1 MFRNRQFGVI
11 LFSLTLLAAAEHS
24 DAPPAWATKRVAE
37 WNEKDAVQVLF
48 ESPWAKMAAPTLL
61 PALTAFERRDGGN
74 IAAQG
79 GGQGM
84 QLDRLKDFSV
94 VGAKGASPYPTRG
107 PKTLPDKLPIRWE
120 SALPV
125 RAAEFKNAES
135 GVPDIDGEEYA
146 VAVYDVSLKLASVDQ
161 KEWKDLPGELRKIS
175 TLKIEGKEG
184 SKEVK
189 PSRVVV
195 IQNGDGIATVVYFFP
210 RSAHITADD
219 PRIEFDAQVGRIAV
233 AVYFYPPQMQFQG
246 KLEL

>member
-1 MFRNRQFGVI
+1 MFRNLPLGVI
-11 LFSLTLLAAAEHS
+11 VFSLTLLAAAEPS
-24 DAPPAWATKRVAE
+24 DAPPTWAAKRVAE

-48 ESPWAKMAAPTLL
+48 ASPWAKMAAPTLL

-94 VGAKGASPYPTRG
+94 VGAKGASPHETRG

-125 RAAEFKNAES
+125 RLAEFKNAES

-146 VAVYDVSLKLASVDQ
+146 VAVYDVSLKLASIDS
-161 KEWKDLPGELRKIS
+161 KDYKDLPGELRKIS
-175 TLKIEGKEG
+175 TLKIEGKDG
-184 SKEVK
+184 IKEVR
-189 PSRVVV
+189 PSRVLV
-195 IQNGDGIATVVYFFP
+195 IQQGNGVATVVYLFP
-210 RSAHITADD
+210 RAVHIAVDD
-219 PRIEFDAQVGRIAV
+219 TRVEFDAQVGRIAV
-233 AVYFYPPQMQFQG
+233 GVYFFPPQMQFQG

>member
-1 MFRNRQFGVI
+1 MFRNLQFGVI
-11 LFSLTLLAAAEHS
+11 LFSLTLLAAAEPS

-37 WNEKDAVQVLF
+37 WNEKDAAQVLF
-48 ESPWAKMAAPTLL
+48 ESPWAKMAPPTLL
-61 PALTAFERRDGGN
+61 PGLTAFERRDGGN
-74 IAAQG
+74 IGAQG

-94 VGAKGASPYPTRG
+94 VGAKGASPHPTRG
-107 PKTLPDKLPIRWE
+107 PKTLADKLPIRWE
-120 SALPV
+120 SALPI
-125 RAAEFKNAES
+125 RGAEFKSSEP
-135 GVPDIDGEEYA
+135 GVADIDGEEYA
-146 VAVYDVSLKLASVDQ
+146 IAVYDVSLKLANID
-161 KEWKDLPGELRKIS
+161 KYEWKDLPGELRKIS
-175 TLKIEGKEG
+175 TPKIEGKDG

-189 PSRVVV
+189 PSRVAV

-210 RSAHITADD
+210 RSTHITADD